1 MILSIPGGALFLPST
16 VRHHETHTWYGTSA
30 TTFFSDRFSWGY
42 VCANDLGLER
52 YYSTVLPR
60 LPMSTKRQLEA
71 KLVWEAQNLRSFH
84 ADAWT
89 TGYNIIWKNLY
100 CKRFEKNQ
108 EKTVF
113 DFWNKTQIWTCWF
126 LHRIFFLGGTARLPF
141 GVLLARHQS
150 HRVEKDPSPTWPS
163 WMFGKL
169 KADDVPDGL
178 SRDHRRTGCKTL
190 LMKQPKILTDLQ
202 GEFFFLKL
210 VYIGFFSTV
219 SFQGIRCFTQ
229 IFSINSRLHGGGFQ
243 HSWTCW

>member
-126 LHRIFFLGGTARLPF
+126 LHRIFFWGGLRDCLLG
-141 GVLLARHQS
+141 
-150 HRVEKDPSPTWPS
+150 
-163 WMFGKL
+163 
-169 KADDVPDGL
+169 
-178 SRDHRRTGCKTL
+178 CY
-190 LMKQPKILTDLQ
+190 LQ
-202 GEFFFLKL
+202 GTNPTESKKIQVQPGLPGCLGSSKL
-210 VYIGFFSTV
+210 MMCQMVWVEIIVGPAVKRY
-219 SFQGIRCFTQ
+219 
-229 IFSINSRLHGGGFQ
+229 
-243 HSWTCW
+243 